1 MKLEQKTKSAILHR
15 IAEIEKN
22 IDVCYSVGAFTNIAD
37 HVPAVIN
44 IIAAAMAG
52 YNSAT
57 ADKSSGWH
65 LNAGDYPTK
74 HWQKNSQSFGILNH
88 IKGELIKMKTYKSW
102 QGSNTEF
109 QLKEKARIIAGT
121 NGGFFSVTYLDKHG
135 NIKNQNARLGV
146 KKDIKGTGK
155 RPDIPGT
162 VLVYKPKKGWRLLY
176 LGNIKAIRA
185 KGADYL
191 FDFQPVK
198 YRT

>member
-1 MKLEQKTKSAILHR
+1 MNEELHLALCVR
-15 IAEIEKN
+15 VQQISDN
-22 IDVCYSVGAFTNIAD
+22 INVCYSVGIVGNILDYVPLSLPTIGHLIKDYKKEKAD
-37 HVPAVIN
+37 YSCNWSIPKN
-44 IIAAAMAG
+44 E
-52 YNSAT
+52 
-57 ADKSSGWH
+57 
-65 LNAGDYPTK
+65 YPFNLWVK
-74 HWQKNSQSFGILNH
+74 GSVSFGMLNH
-88 IKGELIKMKTYKSW
+88 LKGELMKMKTYKSW
-102 QGSNTEF
+102 QGSGDQF

-121 NGGFFSVTYLDKHG
+121 NGGFFSVTYQDKHG

-146 KKDIKGTGK
+146 KKNIKGTGQ

-185 KGADYL
+185 NGSDVL

>member
-1 MKLEQKTKSAILHR
+1 MKLEQKTKSAILQR
-15 IAEIEKN
+15 IADIEKN

-52 YNSAT
+52 YNPASA
-57 ADKSSGWH
+57 DRSSSWCI
-65 LNAGDYPTK
+65 NAGDYPHK

-88 IKGELIKMKTYKSW
+88 IKGTIMKAKTYKSW
-102 QGSNTEF
+102 QGSGAEF
-109 QLKEKARIIAGT
+109 QLKEKAQIISGT

-135 NIKNQNARLGV
+135 NIKNQNCRLGV
-146 KKDIKGTGK
+146 KKNIKGTGQ

-185 KGADYL
+185 NGSDTL